1 MRHAWT
7 NERLQ
12 DEGNDEAPEVAARSC
27 HLGAAHGDGNALHLE
42 LKGPGSTSSSAF
54 SSCTEH
60 LFAYRHARYAD
71 AGVGSKLHAATARG
85 LIAAD
90 REDSLDS
97 DIVKTAGG
105 CQGLGARRL
114 PCLRKDEG
122 LYPTK

>member
-1 MRHAWT
+1 MAT
-7 NERLQ
+7 
-12 DEGNDEAPEVAARSC
+12 ATRSTWSPK
-27 HLGAAHGDGNALHLE
+27 A
-42 LKGPGSTSSSAF
+42 PGSTSSSAF
-54 SSCTEH
+54 SSFIEH
-60 LFAYRHARYAD
+60 LFACRHARYAD

-85 LIAAD
+85 LVAAD